1 VGDCFSTESAP
12 LSDEPPPL
20 ALDPYATRLDI
31 PRMPIDQFL
40 AELDRSVHDA
50 LVVLGDAAA
59 AGEPGPDIGI
69 PELLATA
76 LKKELEA
83 SEEAALWMT
92 REHDVDVKLALA
104 RQCGDE
110 AKHYRLIEVRLREL
124 GVDLT
129 AIHPLEGG
137 PSPMF
142 RFLAELGTTVERV
155 AAGQFT
161 REALAQ
167 VHNRVFIDYC
177 EAHGDHTTANL
188 YRDVIQ
194 PDEAH
199 HHDTGR
205 RLLARLAVTEE
216 ARDLARKASARTLA
230 IASEIQEMV
239 RLKKG
244 IARAPGC

>member
-1 VGDCFSTESAP
+1 MRRMQS
-12 LSDEPPPL
+12 SD
-20 ALDPYATRLDI
+20 
-31 PRMPIDQFL
+31 FL
-40 AELDRSVHDA
+40 AELDRAVQSRLDEIA
-50 LVVLGDAAA
+50 ESA
-59 AGEPGPDIGI
+59 AGAEPGPNLGV

-83 SEEAALWMT
+83 TEEAALWLVS
-92 REHDVDVKLALA
+92 EPDVEVKLALA

-110 AKHYRLIEVRLREL
+110 ARHYRLIEARLREL
-124 GVDLT
+124 GVDP
-129 AIHPLEGG
+129 AKVQANSGD

-142 RFLAELGTTVERV
+142 RYLETLTTTVERV

-161 REALAQ
+161 REALA
-167 VHNRVFIDYC
+167 RVLNEAFIAYC
-177 EAHGDHTTANL
+177 ESKGDADTARL

-199 HHDTGR
+199 HHELGR
-205 RLLARLAVTEE
+205 RLLLRLAVTDEE
-216 ARDLARKASARTLA
+216 QARARTAALRTLS
-230 IASEIQEMV
+230 IAQEIQELA